1 MKIGTVKVT
10 MRVSIAG
17 GPEPVHGLGEFSFR
31 PGQAVELHPDLA
43 AAWIASGNA
52 SAWKPGDGQ
61 AVAPVKQM
69 NMREAADYLL
79 FHQRARQGRGFI

>member
-1 MKIGTVKVT
+1 

-17 GPEPVHGLGEFSFR
+17 GPEPRHDLGEFSFR
-31 PGQAVELHPDLA
+31 PGQVAELHPDLA
-43 AAWIASGNA
+43 AAWIACGHA
-52 SAWKPGDGQ
+52 SAWTPEDAQ

-79 FHQRARQGRGFI
+79 FHQRARQGFI